1 MAKFKVGDIVKPK
14 AEKALWTF
22 GAHLA
27 KILELEVLR
36 TRGDFM
42 DVRLK
47 KATGEGK
54 KYEQHIF
61 EFVRQDDYNLVS
73 RKQELH
79 VTTDGT
85 TTHAVLK
92 EDGKVVKR
100 AQAVCSPDDE
110 YSFET
115 GARLAVDRVF
125 GRDEKCAE
133 EKGAA
138 HEPKFKFEVGNM
150 VEVVSPSTHCYPAA
164 IDFIKQFGEDYLA
177 RFAYRSR
184 PTKGILYTVRQRA
197 EWKMGN
203 GEKKK
208 LYVIEEFNI
217 FVGFYGAYYIV
228 DEEGLVKAS

>member
-1 MAKFKVGDIVKPK
+1 MTKFKVGDIVKPK

-61 EFVRQDDYNLVS
+61 EFVRQDNYNLVS
-73 RKQELH
+73 RKRELH

-92 EDGKVVKR
+92 EGGKVVKR
-100 AQAVCSPDDE
+100 AKAVCSPDDE

-115 GARLAVDRVF
+115 GARLAIDRVF
-125 GRDEKCAE
+125 GKEEKNAE

-138 HEPKFKFEVGNM
+138 HEPKPKFNIGNM
-150 VEVVSPSTHCYPAA
+150 VKVVDSGKTYTLYDDIMQQYGADHLMRWAYGVPAPEDGQYEVV
-164 IDFIKQFGEDYLA
+164 
-177 RFAYRSR
+177 
-184 PTKGILYTVRQRA
+184 QRN
-197 EWKMGN
+197 KHPDLKIM
-203 GEKKK
+203 
-208 LYVIEEFNI
+208 LYVIERKD
-217 FVGFYGAYYIV
+217 GYSHPLYIISE
-228 DEEGLVKAS
+228 DGLAKVW

>member
-1 MAKFKVGDIVKPK
+1 MAKFKVGDIVKPNDK
-14 AEKALWTF
+14 SVGWFAITRKGNMLEGVVVHSEDDWFSVKITKMAEGGERYEGLTF
-22 GAHLA
+22 R
-27 KILELEVLR
+27 IVSPECF
-36 TRGDFM
+36 D
-42 DVRLK
+42 
-47 KATGEGK
+47 
-54 KYEQHIF
+54 
-61 EFVRQDDYNLVS
+61 LVC
-73 RKQELH
+73 RKRELH

-125 GRDEKCAE
+125 GKETEK
-133 EKGAA
+133 K
-138 HEPKFKFEVGNM
+138 EPKFKFEVGNM

-184 PTKGILYTVRQRA
+184 PTKGILYTVQQRA

-208 LYVIEEFNI
+208 LYVIE
-217 FVGFYGAYYIV
+217 
-228 DEEGLVKAS
+228 

>member
-1 MAKFKVGDIVKPK
+1 MTKFKVGDIVKPK

-61 EFVRQDDYNLVS
+61 EFVRQDNYNLVS

-79 VTTDGT
+79 VTTDGMA
-85 TTHAVLK
+85 THAVL
-92 EDGKVVKR
+92 EEGGKVVKR
-100 AQAVCSPDDE
+100 AKAVCSPDDE

-125 GRDEKCAE
+125 GKETEK
-133 EKGAA
+133 K
-138 HEPKFKFEVGNM
+138 EPKFKFEVGNM

>member
-22 GAHLA
+22 GAHLS

-61 EFVRQDDYNLVS
+61 EFVRQDNYNLVS
-73 RKQELH
+73 RKRELH
-79 VTTDGT
+79 ITTDGT

-92 EDGKVVKR
+92 GGGKVVKR
-100 AQAVCSPDDE
+100 AKAVCSPDDE

-125 GRDEKCAE
+125 GKDEKNAE

-138 HEPKFKFEVGNM
+138 YEPKPKFNIGNM
-150 VEVVSPSTHCYPAA
+150 VKVVESGRTYCLYEDIMQQYGADYLMRWAYGVPAPEDGQYEVVQRSKHPY
-164 IDFIKQFGEDYLA
+164 IK
-177 RFAYRSR
+177 
-184 PTKGILYTVRQRA
+184 I
-197 EWKMGN
+197 M
-203 GEKKK
+203 
-208 LYVIEEFNI
+208 LYVIERKD
-217 FVGFYGAYYIV
+217 GYAHPLYIISE
-228 DEEGLVKAS
+228 DGLAKA

>member
-125 GRDEKCAE
+125 GKDEKCAE

-138 HEPKFKFEVGNM
+138 HEPKFKFNIGDVVRVVDSGKTYTLYDDIM
-150 VEVVSPSTHCYPAA
+150 QQYGADYLMRWAYGVPAPKYGQYEVV
-164 IDFIKQFGEDYLA
+164 
-177 RFAYRSR
+177 
-184 PTKGILYTVRQRA
+184 QRN
-197 EWKMGN
+197 KHPDLKIM
-203 GEKKK
+203 
-208 LYVIEEFNI
+208 LYVIERKD
-217 FVGFYGAYYIV
+217 GYSHPLYIISE
-228 DEEGLVKAS
+228 DGLAKAW

>member
-73 RKQELH
+73 RKQQLH
-79 VTTDGT
+79 VTSDGT

-92 EDGKVVKR
+92 ENGKVVKR
-100 AQAVCSPDDE
+100 AKAVCSPDDE

-125 GRDEKCAE
+125 GKDEKSAE
-133 EKGAA
+133 EEDAA
-138 HEPKFKFEVGNM
+138 YGPKSKFNIGNM
-150 VEVVSPSTHCYPAA
+150 VKVVDSGKTYTLYDDIMQQYGADYLMRWAYGVPAPEDGQYEVV
-164 IDFIKQFGEDYLA
+164 
-177 RFAYRSR
+177 
-184 PTKGILYTVRQRA
+184 QRN
-197 EWKMGN
+197 KHPDLKIM
-203 GEKKK
+203 
-208 LYVIEEFNI
+208 LYVIERKD
-217 FVGFYGAYYIV
+217 GYSHPLYIISE
-228 DEEGLVKAS
+228 DGLVKAS

>member
-1 MAKFKVGDIVKPK
+1 MVKFKVGDIVKPK

-61 EFVRQDDYNLVS
+61 EFVRQDNYNLVS

-100 AQAVCSPDDE
+100 AKAVCSPDDE

-115 GARLAVDRVF
+115 GARLAIDRVF
-125 GRDEKCAE
+125 GKDEKNAE

-138 HEPKFKFEVGNM
+138 YEPKSKFNIGNIVKVVDSGKTYSLFEDLM
-150 VEVVSPSTHCYPAA
+150 QQYGADYLMRWAYGVTAPQDGQYEVV
-164 IDFIKQFGEDYLA
+164 
-177 RFAYRSR
+177 
-184 PTKGILYTVRQRA
+184 QRN
-197 EWKMGN
+197 KHPDLKIM
-203 GEKKK
+203 
-208 LYVIEEFNI
+208 LYVIERKD
-217 FVGFYGAYYIV
+217 GYSHPLYIISE
-228 DEEGLVKAS
+228 DGLTKAW